1 MRRIT
6 SALALALP
14 LSLGLT
20 VAVAT
25 GAGAHVAHGAGEAGR
40 PDEYVGVV
48 KGVKPY
54 VKGVPQRDAYFLAI
68 SVTPQNE
75 VVAYTCD
82 GFGEAASF
90 TGSAATG
97 TFTASTT
104 AEGDGEASVTAEFS
118 GSNATGTLTLGG
130 TDYEFDLKRAEGVG
144 GLYTVSFTQSSNG
157 VVTGAGTSERGN
169 KLTTRARPGQRRFT
183 YTVTT
188 LDGVKKTFN
197 PTPLHP
203 PKKLLGFDTYRTVL
217 LDSGKMGR
225 GNPVGTAT
233 KLQSPSASSA
243 STLRTVTGILT
254 QDY

>member
-1 MRRIT
+1 MFPRRT
-6 SALALALP
+6 
-14 LSLGLT
+14 
-20 VAVAT
+20 
-25 GAGAHVAHGAGEAGR
+25 R
-40 PDEYVGVV
+40 
-48 KGVKPY
+48 
-54 VKGVPQRDAYFLAI
+54 YFLAI

-104 AEGDGEASVTAEFS
+104 AEGDGEASVTAQFS

-169 KLTTRARPGQRRFT
+169 KLTTRAKPGQRRFT

-233 KLQSPSASSA
+233 KLQSPSVSSA